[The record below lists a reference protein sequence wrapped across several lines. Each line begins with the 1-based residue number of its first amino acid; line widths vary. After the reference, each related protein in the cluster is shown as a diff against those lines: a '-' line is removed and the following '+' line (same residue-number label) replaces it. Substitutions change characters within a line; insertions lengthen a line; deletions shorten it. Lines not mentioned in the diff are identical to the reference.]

1 MTAVELTIL
10 ILVALTCV
18 TCVSIT
24 IIFERRSERRKESG
38 TIYVVWDEGNPYLQL
53 GIKDTAE
60 LDRIVDGR
68 KKKIVL
74 NIKRLTDVGDENV

>member
-24 IIFERRSERRKESG
+24 IIFERRAERRKESG

-53 GIKDTAE
+53 GIEEAE
-60 LDRIVDGR
+60 LDRIIDGR

-74 NIKRLTDVGDENV
+74 NIKRLTYVGDENV